1 MKFVWDERKRNANLT
16 KHGLDFEA
24 VVHFG
29 WSRAVIEPG
38 NQPAASKPRFKAIG
52 FFEGE
57 LAIVIFALL
66 GTEAI
71 SIISFRTA
79 SSIER
84 RKFHAQA

>member
-1 MKFVWDERKRNANLT
+1 MKFVWDERKRTANLA
-16 KHGLDFEA
+16 KHNLDFEEII
-24 VVHFG
+24 HFG

-38 NQPAASKPRFKAIG
+38 TPSSTNKPRFKAVG
-52 FFEGE
+52 FFEEE

-79 SSIER
+79 SSIEK